1 MSKAYQTFQQF
12 FADLWDRFNSEW
24 LPVIEANLIF
34 FWQWLSANPIIT
46 LGVSA
51 VLLLWACLVIRKSTH
66 DGWTFARVL
75 LIVFLCVL
83 GFAAMLIVLHVA

>member
-1 MSKAYQTFQQF
+1 MNESLQAFQQF
-12 FADLWDRFNSEW
+12 FADLWHRFNSEW
-24 LPVIEANLIF
+24 LPVIEANLVLF
-34 FWQWLSANPIIT
+34 LQWLLANPIIT

-75 LIVFLCVL
+75 LIIFLFVL

>member
-1 MSKAYQTFQQF
+1 MNESLQAFQQF
-12 FADLWDRFNSEW
+12 FADLWHLFNSEW
-24 LPVIEANLIF
+24 LPVIEANLVL
-34 FWQWLSANPIIT
+34 FWQWLLANPIIT

-75 LIVFLCVL
+75 LIIFLFVL